1 VAHRYDGSSHKV
13 TKGRF
18 IYRGGERMSRVAVLS
33 PVSETVS
40 FVLFFCPQ
48 CQRPGYDE
56 QFE

>member
-1 VAHRYDGSSHKV
+1 
-13 TKGRF
+13 
-18 IYRGGERMSRVAVLS
+18 MSRVAVLS